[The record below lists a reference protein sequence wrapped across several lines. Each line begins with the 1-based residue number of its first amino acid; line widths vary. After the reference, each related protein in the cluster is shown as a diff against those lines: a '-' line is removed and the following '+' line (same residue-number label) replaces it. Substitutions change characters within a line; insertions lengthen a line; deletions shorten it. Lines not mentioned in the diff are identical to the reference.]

1 VLFISSDATVDRKVE
16 CFDAGGVDYITK
28 PYQAR
33 EVLARLRTHLRLR
46 EANKRIAEMTA
57 AQIRDLNRAQ
67 KAILPPDPADFPEAK
82 FSAFYRQLSGAGG
95 DFYEIV
101 KLEEKLFDYI
111 TFDVCGHDVGGS
123 MVTAALKA
131 LFAQNCSI
139 LHSPAE
145 ILSIV
150 NKAIPSVLQRNQ
162 FVAVSWVRLN
172 RNTGKAHI
180 VNSGQPAVIVVSGDG
195 AIDVIDP
202 TGDLIGVFD
211 SAVFE
216 TVEKMVKPGDRF
228 LLYSDGLIELGDK
241 TPASRDAKSAKLVQ
255 RCRASAGTALPTFVD
270 EIKKVMFGNAEPDDD
285 VVILCFDV

>member
-1 VLFISSDATVDRKVE
+1 
-16 CFDAGGVDYITK
+16 
-28 PYQAR
+28 
-33 EVLARLRTHLRLR
+33 
-46 EANKRIAEMTA
+46 
-57 AQIRDLNRAQ
+57 
-67 KAILPPDPADFPEAK
+67 
-82 FSAFYRQLSGAGG
+82 
-95 DFYEIV
+95 
-101 KLEEKLFDYI
+101 
-111 TFDVCGHDVGGS
+111 
-123 MVTAALKA
+123 
-131 LFAQNCSI
+131 
-139 LHSPAE
+139 
-145 ILSIV
+145 LSIV